1 MDTTDKGSCCFR
13 DCASEEPA
21 GLRLEISPPPDAEP
35 VIAWSHEACFSKLR
49 HPSVEHD
56 DPKDHGHIPAKARC
70 AFCGESLPIIGRH
83 PFVFDVGS
91 FSPPHR
97 LWAHAECM
105 LERVVPELGDQLS
118 GL

>member
-1 MDTTDKGSCCFR
+1 MTESCCFR
-13 DCASEEPA
+13 ACEAEGPT

-35 VIAWSHEACFSKLR
+35 VIAWSHEDCFSKLR

-56 DPKDHGHIPAKARC
+56 DPKDHGRIPAKARC

-83 PFVFDVGS
+83 PYVFDVGA